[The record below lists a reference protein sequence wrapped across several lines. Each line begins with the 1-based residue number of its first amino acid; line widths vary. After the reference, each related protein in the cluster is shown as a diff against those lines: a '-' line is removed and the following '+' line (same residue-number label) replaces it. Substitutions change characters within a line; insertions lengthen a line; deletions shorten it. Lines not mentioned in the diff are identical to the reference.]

1 MSEHKTLI
9 KIDRNGS
16 KHFEGE
22 IMCDRC
28 FGKGY
33 YAVGILNGRPVLSSL
48 DNGVCWKCKGVGT
61 VHGKWIERTPEYQA
75 KLDAK
80 RNAKWEAQQAEIE
93 AKRLEQERIA
103 EEKRLA
109 EEARIKAQKAISKHI
124 GNVGDK
130 LTITVTYVKSAWF
143 DVPSF
148 RGFGTDTMYIHT
160 FKDADGNVLIW
171 KTNKALCNE
180 IKSPIKGSDDWEV
193 KYEVIEE
200 GTELILKGS
209 IKEHSEYQDEK
220 QTVLTRC
227 KLS

>member
-1 MSEHKTLI
+1 MSELI

-16 KHFEGE
+16 KHYKGMVE
-22 IMCDRC
+22 CDRC

-33 YAVGILNGRPVLSSL
+33 YAVGILNGRPVLSPL
-48 DNGVCWKCKGVGT
+48 DRGVCWKCKGVGK
-61 VHGKWIERTPEYQA
+61 VMGKWIERTPEYQA

-80 RNAKWEAQQAEIE
+80 RQAKWDAQQAEIE

-103 EEKRLA
+103 EEQRLV
-109 EEARIKAQKAISKHI
+109 EEARIKAQKAISQHI
-124 GNVGDK
+124 GTVGEK
-130 LTITVTYVKSAWF
+130 LSIKVTYVKTAWF
-143 DVPSF
+143 DVPSY

-171 KTNKALCNE
+171 KTSKALCNE
-180 IKSPIKGSDDWEV
+180 IKTPIKGSDDWEL
-193 KYEVIEE
+193 KYELIEE
-200 GTELILKGS
+200 GTEVTLKGS

-227 KLS
+227 KFL